1 VMTSSSRA
9 VHRSAPYIAPRLA
22 RRGRGNV
29 ATTAGAAAAENVLS
43 TPQLKTQI
51 LQLASLT
58 DRGQRHNRVVSGAY
72 EAEEKRMQS
81 LLDELCAK
89 PHTLTEEAVSG
100 EWELVYAQVE
110 LFRSSPFF
118 LAVEEALGT
127 RWKSDLFFRLHQLQ
141 VLSWGASTVGRVA
154 QRIDFEAREFESEF
168 DTILF
173 GLTVI
178 PIVGWFKL
186 LPTFG
191 GTVITVAKDLRLEG
205 DTMTMELEKTRVI
218 PTAGVHKGLLGKL
231 LMERWAPVNAV
242 WKLLPWNWGGAPT
255 CSVSIKYV
263 DDEFRIAEDKY
274 GQLFV
279 YMRPI
284 L

>member
-1 VMTSSSRA
+1 MWRA
-9 VHRSAPYIAPRLA
+9 
-22 RRGRGNV
+22 
-29 ATTAGAAAAENVLS
+29 
-43 TPQLKTQI
+43 Q
-51 LQLASLT
+51 
-58 DRGQRHNRVVSGAY
+58 
-72 EAEEKRMQS
+72 
-81 LLDELCAK
+81 
-89 PHTLTEEAVSG
+89 
-100 EWELVYAQVE
+100 
-110 LFRSSPFF
+110 
-118 LAVEEALGT
+118 
-127 RWKSDLFFRLHQLQ
+127 
-141 VLSWGASTVGRVA
+141 
-154 QRIDFEAREFESEF
+154 
-168 DTILF
+168 
-173 GLTVI
+173 
-178 PIVGWFKL
+178 
-186 LPTFG
+186 
-191 GTVITVAKDLRLEG
+191 DLRLEG